1 MTLLL
6 PSTGGPT
13 RCWGR
18 FTPSPFVRSWGC
30 WRRLTKSKTAAV
42 RGGPTPTA
50 LCGGLTSDGSCSSQT
65 DGNLEMVV
73 KMARDKFAQ
82 EISFRTDDK
91 DISLAKALLLVAAE
105 DEAVLTSNQ
114 DMDAHSL
121 RNERNDATLPYKS
134 HLELNDVHEIF
145 LAGKSI
151 HGWLNELDIIA
162 REVEAELISRDIGCH
177 LMEILEA
184 VNTVLFGIRGFKRFP
199 VLVDSKLSYMHT
211 VLSSGCGSAIM
222 ISIIYIEVCRRL
234 GVSIVGS
241 RVGEEFLIWPQ
252 TENPQEL
259 FRASSGQS
267 LLAIINGRCVED
279 PRSKASDLDSKS
291 LLGLD
296 IASNREIIGIALANM
311 IRLHWKR
318 ASRTNPGLMLTSPLR
333 PVYAVNEKASKIG
346 SSKNP
351 LLRPLELRLAAM
363 AAERLLILK
372 PDNWTLRRDHGM
384 LLYYGRRY
392 AEAVQEL
399 SICMALAPVEE
410 AEALERFVE
419 KLHLLRL
426 ESSWKSLEQLAR

>member
-6 PSTGGPT
+6 PSPWGPT

-18 FTPSPFVRSWGC
+18 FSPSPFVRSWGC
-30 WRRLTKSKTAAV
+30 WRRVTKRRTAAMS
-42 RGGPTPTA
+42 GGPTSTS
-50 LCGGLTSDGSCSSQT
+50 LCGGRSRDGGCSSQT
-65 DGNLEMVV
+65 DTNLEMVA
-73 KMARDKFAQ
+73 KMARDQFTK

-114 DMDAHSL
+114 DMDSHSL

-134 HLELNDVHEIF
+134 HLECNVVDEIS
-145 LAGKSI
+145 LAGKSM

-177 LMEILEA
+177 LMEIFEA

-199 VLVDSKLSYMHT
+199 VLVDPKFSYMHT

-241 RVGEEFLIWPQ
+241 RVGEDFLIWPE
-252 TENPQEL
+252 TENPEEL
-259 FRASSGQS
+259 FRASSGHS

-296 IASNREIIGIALANM
+296 IASNRDIIGIALANM

-318 ASRTNPGLMLTSPLR
+318 ASRLNHGLMLTSPLR
-333 PVYAVNEKASKIG
+333 PVYAVNEKASTMA
-346 SSKNP
+346 SSKSL
-351 LLRPLELRLAAM
+351 LLRPLELRLATM

-384 LLYYGRRY
+384 LLYYGRSCPGTQHLHGLCSCRGGRSSG
-392 AEAVQEL
+392 A
-399 SICMALAPVEE
+399 IC
-410 AEALERFVE
+410 
-419 KLHLLRL
+419 
-426 ESSWKSLEQLAR
+426 